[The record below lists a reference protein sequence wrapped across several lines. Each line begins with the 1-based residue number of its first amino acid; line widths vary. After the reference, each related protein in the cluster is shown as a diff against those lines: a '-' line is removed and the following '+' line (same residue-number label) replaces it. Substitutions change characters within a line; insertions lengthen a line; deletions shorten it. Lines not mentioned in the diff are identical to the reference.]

1 MLKCERTIT
10 LDKLM
15 VTSEQAARFSSAKEL
30 GKLVRQTRKEQGLTQ
45 LDVAGLAGLSN
56 RFVIDLER
64 GKETLQFQK
73 VLDVLALLGLEL
85 SATRKS

>member
-1 MLKCERTIT
+1 MT
-10 LDKLM
+10 LPSD
-15 VTSEQAARFSSAKEL
+15 SAKLSSSVEL
-30 GKLVRQTRKEQGLTQ
+30 GQLVRKTRKEQGLTQ

-64 GKETLQFQK
+64 GKETLQIQK

-85 SATRKS
+85 TARRKS

>member
-1 MLKCERTIT
+1 MTT
-10 LDKLM
+10 PSDSTKL
-15 VTSEQAARFSSAKEL
+15 SSSAEL
-30 GKLVRQTRKEQGLTQ
+30 GRLVRKTRKEQGLTQ

-64 GKETLQFQK
+64 GKETLQLQK

-85 SATRKS
+85 TARRKS

>member
-1 MLKCERTIT
+1 MT
-10 LDKLM
+10 LPSD
-15 VTSEQAARFSSAKEL
+15 SAKLNSSVEL
-30 GKLVRQTRKEQGLTQ
+30 GQLVRRTRKEQGLTQ

-64 GKETLQFQK
+64 GKETLQIQK

-85 SATRKS
+85 TARRKS

>member
-1 MLKCERTIT
+1 MT
-10 LDKLM
+10 LPSD
-15 VTSEQAARFSSAKEL
+15 SAKLSSSVEL
-30 GKLVRQTRKEQGLTQ
+30 GQLVRKTRKEQGLTQ

-64 GKETLQFQK
+64 GKETLQIQK

-85 SATRKS
+85 TAQRKS